1 MAKPA
6 FLPDS
11 NIFISHLNGD
21 LDINAFFAA
30 QPDCDK
36 YVNRIVEIEVLA
48 KPGLTVAE
56 EAEAK
61 ALLAQ
66 FKRVD
71 MTDAMRDES
80 ARIRR
85 TKSLLLPDAI
95 IAATA
100 ICLNATVLS
109 NDPHLR
115 DYRHPGYIA
124 QPVL

>member
-11 NIFISHLNGD
+11 NIFISHLNGE
-21 LDINAFFAA
+21 LDIDAFFAG

-48 KPGLTVAE
+48 KPGISMAE
-56 EAEAK
+56 ETEAK
-61 ALLAQ
+61 TLLAQ
-66 FKRVD
+66 FKRID
-71 MTDAMRDES
+71 MTDAMRDEA

-85 TKSLLLPDAI
+85 TKKLHLPDAI
-95 IAATA
+95 IAAAA

-115 DYRHPGYIA
+115 DYHRSGYTA
-124 QPVL
+124 RPVL

>member
-1 MAKPA
+1 MIKLA

-11 NIFISHLNGD
+11 NIFISHLNGE
-21 LDINAFFAA
+21 LDINAFFDA

-48 KPGLTVAE
+48 KPNLSAAE
-56 EAEAK
+56 ESEAK
-61 ALLAQ
+61 ALLSQ
-66 FKRVD
+66 FKCID
-71 MTDAMRDES
+71 MTNAMRDEA

-85 TKSLLLPDAI
+85 TKGLLLPDAI
-95 IAATA
+95 IAAAA

-115 DYRHPGYIA
+115 DYHCPGYTA
-124 QPVL
+124 LPVF